1 VLFPQSYLLIS
12 PSHCLPA
19 QFSLPMTRSLNK
31 RRLLAT
37 LGFSLITLGCATTS
51 NTSGD
56 SERAASEGGQTLE
69 DMFAGKF
76 PGVDVYRVPTGGI
89 KIRIRGASTVLGDTE
104 PLYIIDGAK
113 VQSGTGGLL
122 FIDPG
127 DILKIVVLKDIGST
141 SAYGSEG
148 ANGVILITTKNSR

>member
-1 VLFPQSYLLIS
+1 MNMS
-12 PSHCLPA
+12 PSPPLRLAVGFLMIALASEACA
-19 QFSLPMTRSLNK
+19 SAGGRSTDT
-31 RRLLAT
+31 A
-37 LGFSLITLGCATTS
+37 
-51 NTSGD
+51 
-56 SERAASEGGQTLE
+56 ERSASEGGQSLE

-76 PGVDVYRVPTGGI
+76 PGVEVYRVPTGGI

-104 PLYIIDGAK
+104 PLYVIDGAK

-141 SAYGSEG
+141 AAYGSEG

>member
-1 VLFPQSYLLIS
+1 MNMS
-12 PSHCLPA
+12 PSPPLRLAVGILVIALASEACA
-19 QFSLPMTRSLNK
+19 SAGGRSTDT
-31 RRLLAT
+31 A
-37 LGFSLITLGCATTS
+37 
-51 NTSGD
+51 
-56 SERAASEGGQTLE
+56 ERSASEGGQSLE

-76 PGVDVYRVPTGGI
+76 PGVEVYRVPTGGI

-104 PLYIIDGAK
+104 PLYVIDGAK

-141 SAYGSEG
+141 AAYGSEG

>member
-1 VLFPQSYLLIS
+1 MNVS
-12 PSHCLPA
+12 PSPRLRLAVGLLVIALASEACA
-19 QFSLPMTRSLNK
+19 SAGGRSTDT
-31 RRLLAT
+31 A
-37 LGFSLITLGCATTS
+37 
-51 NTSGD
+51 
-56 SERAASEGGQTLE
+56 ERSASEGGQRLE

-104 PLYIIDGAK
+104 PLYVIDGAK

-141 SAYGSEG
+141 AAYGSEG